1 MSSSLRASRRRSL
14 SRGAAA
20 AVVIAVVL
28 LAALAY
34 YASSRGSPGGAARA
48 TPVATPITTYGSPTV
63 TSSPSQLQLAEE
75 VIEGTNLT
83 LSYGGYSPVDM
94 SSFWDNLTLA
104 NSSSAAISRYIEWLQ
119 GALSPGNDSLYNF
132 TYGSV
137 GVSLPQPP
145 APGLPVR
152 YGIFDLPFGA
162 QVVVLAYPS
171 SSGLV
176 VVLDGRIANQTA
188 WLQALAR
195 VEVDVEMP
203 DGAYSDTLTGP
214 PYTIYD
220 DLYYLRTYNY
230 APVYT
235 SYTLWRVE
243 LDTGASALYGH
254 DWVPVTVVVL
264 LEEPIY
270 TYNTTQVS
278 MGSLWSAAD
287 LAFWDVVGAPTFALA
302 VNIEYA
308 GDPMPQV
315 LYDAVPTILWHTL
328 SISYSF
334 GPDGHPLQRNDY
346 TPFAIQ
352 FVGAGICSDQSYAT
366 AAFMADAL
374 GAASATV
381 SSAYYDHEVSLLV
394 YPPQFAQDV
403 PWPEAINLTKYNAT
417 GIVIDNT
424 DPQITP
430 QMMQQHITWV
440 SPSGGTNVFYPF
452 ADSTVVGFVPMN
464 QSEANAMLYTGI
476 PEALY
481 QELPP
486 LFQFPWTKYYVQ
498 GFNLSALGQQYEQQ
512 FQQLVAEYTSWN
524 VYKPPANWTLTN
536 YYQYAYSILY
546 SMLELGNGV
555 VQAPSF
561 SYLP

>member
-1 MSSSLRASRRRSL
+1 M
-14 SRGAAA
+14 SRGRAAA
-20 AVVIAVVL
+20 LAVVVVL
-28 LAALAY
+28 LAVLAY
-34 YASSRGSPGGAARA
+34 YFGLRGPSGGASPAA
-48 TPVATPITTYGSPTV
+48 TTATPITTSPGSPAP
-63 TSSPSQLQLAEE
+63 SPSQLQLAEE
-75 VIEGTNLT
+75 VIEDSNLT
-83 LSYGGYSPVDM
+83 LSYGAGYSPVDM
-94 SSFWDNLTLA
+94 SSLWSNLTLA
-104 NSSSAAISRYIEWLQ
+104 NSSSPTISKYIDWLQ

-145 APGLPVR
+145 QPGVPVR
-152 YGIFDLPFGA
+152 YGTFNLPFGA

-188 WLQALAR
+188 WLEALAR
-195 VEVDVEMP
+195 VSTAVQAPGIGYSPGIDWVNDVAP
-203 DGAYSDTLTGP
+203 F
-214 PYTIYD
+214 YT
-220 DLYYLRTYNY
+220 YLNASFYEWR
-230 APVYT
+230 APLYT

-243 LDTGASALYGH
+243 LDTGAGALYGH
-254 DWVPVTVVVL
+254 DWIPVTVVVL

-287 LAFWDVVGAPTFALA
+287 LAFWDIVGAPTFALA

-403 PWPEAINLTKYNAT
+403 PWPEEINLTKYNAT

-498 GFNLSALGQQYEQQ
+498 GFNLTYMGQQYEEQ
-512 FQQLVAEYTSWN
+512 FAQMVR
-524 VYKPPANWTLTN
+524 ANTNLTGTRLYGFYIPSNISEWTVED
-536 YYQYAYSILY
+536 YYQFALNGLY
-546 SMLELGNGV
+546 QELELGNGI
-555 VQAPSF
+555 VQAPSL